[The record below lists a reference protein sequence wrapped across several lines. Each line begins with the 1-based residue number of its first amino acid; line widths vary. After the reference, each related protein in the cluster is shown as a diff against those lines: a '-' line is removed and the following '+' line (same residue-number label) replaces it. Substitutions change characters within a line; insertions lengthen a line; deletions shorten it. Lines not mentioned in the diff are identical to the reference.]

1 MEEISYRKKK
11 RKTTQ
16 EKSLNRA
23 FATITSVIENM
34 ATGIKKDMESG
45 KKCDVKQIKE
55 LTGAAKEL
63 AALLGTLSCSQNT
76 PYENEKR
83 ITVVFE
89 SEGEQWGK

>member
-1 MEEISYRKKK
+1 MEETSRKKK
-11 RKTTQ
+11 KRMSSQ

-23 FATITSVIENM
+23 FITVASVIENM
-34 ATGIKKDMESG
+34 AISINREMESG

-55 LTGAAKEL
+55 LTGAAKEIS
-63 AALLGTLSCSQNT
+63 ALLDTLNTNQNT
-76 PYENEKR
+76 TSENQNN

>member
-1 MEEISYRKKK
+1 MEEKTSKKK

-23 FATITSVIENM
+23 FITVASIIESMATDMKKDIEN
-34 ATGIKKDMESG
+34 G
-45 KKCDVKQIKE
+45 KKCDAKHIKE

-63 AALLGTLSCSQNT
+63 SALLTALSTGNT
-76 PYENEKR
+76 SHKENEKL
-83 ITVVFE
+83 ITVLFE

>member
-1 MEEISYRKKK
+1 MEEKTKSNGK
-11 RKTTQ
+11 RKTKQ

-23 FATITSVIENM
+23 FAVLATVIESM
-34 ATGIKKDMESG
+34 ATGIKNDIDTG
-45 KKCDVKQIKE
+45 KKCEVKQIKE

-63 AALLGTLSCSQNT
+63 SSLLSTLSCENA
-76 PYENEKR
+76 PANEKH

>member
-1 MEEISYRKKK
+1 MEENTSKRK

-23 FATITSVIENM
+23 FATITSVIEAM
-34 ATGIKKDMESG
+34 ATGIKKDMEDK

-63 AALLGTLSCSQNT
+63 SALLSALSAEHGLQK
-76 PYENEKR
+76 ENEKR